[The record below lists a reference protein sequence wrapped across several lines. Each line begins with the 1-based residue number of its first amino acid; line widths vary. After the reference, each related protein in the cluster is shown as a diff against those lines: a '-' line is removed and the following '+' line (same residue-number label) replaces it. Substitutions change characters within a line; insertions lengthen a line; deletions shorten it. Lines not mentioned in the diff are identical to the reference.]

1 MDKEAVIPALKTC
14 PFCGDLPQIVFG
26 GTFRV
31 QCSDCGAS
39 GPPFPSSE
47 GAARRWN
54 RRGAGSDPR
63 DGFA

>member
-1 MDKEAVIPALKTC
+1 MDKDDVIPFLKTC
-14 PFCGDLPQIVFG
+14 PFCGDRPQVVFG

-31 QCSDCGAS
+31 QCPDCGAS

-47 GAARRWN
+47 GAAKRWN
-54 RRGAGSDPR
+54 RRGDGSDPL